1 LSEATSNEGAIIR
14 PGTFLIASPMLQDPN
29 FVRTVVL
36 LCEHNDQGSMGLV
49 VNRRSGVQLPEVLEG
64 IAPEPLP
71 ALPLYLGGPVE
82 RQALL
87 VLHRLEV
94 PIPGAHPVAGGIS
107 LGGDMQ
113 AILRHAADTVEANPQ
128 IRFYAGYAGWG
139 AGQLDAELAIGSWI
153 TCEALPEHVFDADD
167 ESLWSRV
174 LKSLGSDYARLA
186 TMPPDP
192 RVN

>member
-1 LSEATSNEGAIIR
+1 MSEEEPAIR
-14 PGTFLIASPMLQDPN
+14 PGTFLIASPMLKDPN
-29 FVRTVVL
+29 FVHTVVL

-49 VNRRSGVQLPEVLEG
+49 VNRRSGVQLPDVLEG
-64 IAPEPLP
+64 IAPEPVP

-87 VLHRLEV
+87 VLHRLAIPV
-94 PIPGAHPVAGGIS
+94 PGAHPVAGGIS
-107 LGGDMQ
+107 IGGNMEV
-113 AILRHAADTVEANPQ
+113 ILRHAVDSAESNPQ

-153 TCEALPEHVFDADD
+153 TCQALPEHVFDGDD
-167 ESLWSRV
+167 EGLWSRV